1 MNTNKQIVLIVVL
14 SFLFVG
20 ACTAYSAIDL
30 PLRSP
35 RQSAFFQSE
44 SIDRGAL
51 LFANNCR
58 TCHGI
63 KGQGGVGLP
72 LNKPDFKNQDPLIL
86 AANKALIHTTLFCGR
101 AGTLMPPWLNT
112 NGGSLN
118 AEQIQHLIDLITAPV
133 DPNLKDDEG
142 NPTSEGWL
150 KAVEYAQNLNRA
162 VTVIVGGDS
171 LDSIAKSHQ
180 IGPQQLSDLNGGIG
194 VNDILPRDMIVKLPP
209 NHAFPNGHDYK
220 VLSNNETLAKIAD
233 SQHVGAA
240 ILADLN
246 SLPYTLDAKANF
258 SLVGQDKSPIPGLF
272 PGDKLA
278 LPDGA
283 TYVVK
288 SGDTLDSI
296 ATQHGL
302 SASAIQSL
310 NGAVTGSLKTS
321 DPIDAIGKLK
331 LPAGAFVIAKA
342 GQTLA
347 AIATAYNVKP
357 EDIATANNITAD
369 VQLKG
374 GEKLT
379 LPASA
384 QWVINRGD
392 TIQSVAQGSGV
403 TADALAQAN
412 NLKVTD
418 PISPDVVLKLPKVN
432 QFTITGQTLDE
443 IAKAYSNVTAD
454 SLGAANGVPAN
465 AILRV
470 AQTLKLPADAWGS
483 APPTSINPGTA
494 CVQNAVPQS
503 TFQTLPGIATAVAIP
518 PPSAPTTVSTS
529 VTITS
534 GPTEWDVT
542 ADGTAQDPNKGSV
555 LVKKGTAVNF
565 VGKAGLHTITVNGQR
580 NGGSNDTFNVGDTRT
595 ITFNDTGT
603 FKITCDFHSQM
614 LAYIYVQ

>member
-30 PLRSP
+30 TVRSP
-35 RQSAFFQSE
+35 RQAAYFQSE

-72 LNKPDFKNQDPLIL
+72 LNKPEFKNQDPLVL
-86 AANKALIHTTLFCGR
+86 AANTALLHTTLYCGR

-118 AEQIQHLIDLITAPV
+118 SEQIRHLIDLITAPV

-142 NPTSEGWL
+142 NPTNEGWL
-150 KAVEYAQNLNRA
+150 KAVEYAENLNRA
-162 VTVIVGGDS
+162 VTVIVGGDG
-171 LDSIAKSHQ
+171 LDAVAKTHQ
-180 IGPQQLSDLNGGIG
+180 IGLQQLSDLNGGVDPG
-194 VNDILPRDMIVKLPP
+194 QVLPNRMVVKLPP
-209 NHAFPNGHDYK
+209 NGAFPNGRDYK
-220 VLSNNETLAKIAD
+220 VLSDNETLAKIAD

-246 SLPYTLDAKANF
+246 NLPYTLDAKANF

-283 TYVVK
+283 TYIVK

-302 SASAIQSL
+302 VAAAIQAL
-310 NGAVTGSLKTS
+310 NSARLGSLQTT
-321 DPIDAIGKLK
+321 DPIDAENKLK

-347 AIATAYNVKP
+347 AIATAHALKP
-357 EDIATANNITAD
+357 ADIASANNIAAD
-369 VQLKG
+369 VQLAG
-374 GEKLT
+374 GEKLV
-379 LPASA
+379 LPSSA
-384 QWVINRGD
+384 QWVIQRGD
-392 TIQSVAQGSGV
+392 TIQSA
-403 TADALAQAN
+403 AQAN
-412 NLKVTD
+412 GVSPDDLAKANNLQVTD
-418 PISPDVVLKLPKVN
+418 PISSDVVLKLPKVS
-432 QFTITGQTLDE
+432 QFTISGQTLAD
-443 IAKAYSNVTAD
+443 IATAYSNVTAD
-454 SLGAANGVPAN
+454 SLGAANDVPAN
-465 AILRV
+465 AVLRV
-470 AQTLKLPADAWGS
+470 GQTLKIPADAWGS
-483 APPTSINPGTA
+483 APPNSINPGTA
-494 CVQNAVPQS
+494 CVQNAIPQS
-503 TFQTLPGIATAVAIP
+503 TFQTLPGVATAVATTP
-518 PPSAPTTVSTS
+518 AAAPTTVSTS
-529 VTITS
+529 VTITA
-534 GPTEWDVT
+534 GATDWTVT
-542 ADGTAQDPNKGSV
+542 ADGAAQEANKGAV
-555 LVKKGTAVNF
+555 LIKKGTPVNF
-565 VGKAGLHTITVNGQR
+565 VGKTGLHTITLNGKK
-580 NGGSNDTFNVGDTRT
+580 NGDNFNAGDTRT

-603 FKITCDFHSQM
+603 FKITCDFHPNM
-614 LAYIYVQ
+614 LANVYVQ

>member
-1 MNTNKQIVLIVVL
+1 LNTHKQIVLIVAL

-20 ACTAYSAIDL
+20 ACAAYSAIDL

-35 RQSAFFQSE
+35 RQSAYFQSE

-86 AANKALIHTTLFCGR
+86 VANQALIHTTLFCGR

-118 AEQIQHLIDLITAPV
+118 TEQIQHLIDLITAPV

-142 NPTSEGWL
+142 NPTNAGWL

-162 VTVIVGGDS
+162 VTVIVGGDG
-171 LDSIAKSHQ
+171 LDAIAKTHQ
-180 IGPQQLSDLNGGIG
+180 IGLQQLADLNGGAG
-194 VNDILPRDMIVKLPP
+194 PNDILPHDMIVKLPP
-209 NHAFPNGHDYK
+209 NQAFPNGRDYK
-220 VLSNNETLAKIAD
+220 VLSTNETLSKIAD

-246 SLPYTLDAKANF
+246 NLPYSLDAKANF
-258 SLVGQDKSPIPGLF
+258 SLLGQDGAPIPGLF

-283 TYVVK
+283 NYIVK
-288 SGDTLDSI
+288 AGDTLDSI

-302 SASAIQSL
+302 TAASIHSL
-310 NGAVTGSLKTS
+310 NTARIGALQST
-321 DPIDAIGKLK
+321 DPVDAEGKLK
-331 LPAGAFVIAKA
+331 LPAGSFVIAKA

-347 AIATAYNVKP
+347 VIATAHAVKP
-357 EDIATANNITAD
+357 EDIATANNIAVD
-369 VQLKG
+369 VQLSG
-374 GEKLT
+374 GEKL
-379 LPASA
+379 LLSASA
-384 QWVINRGD
+384 QWVIQRGD
-392 TIQSVAQGSGV
+392 TIQSVALANGV
-403 TADALAQAN
+403 SADALAQAN

-432 QFTITGQTLDE
+432 QFTITGQTLDD

-454 SLGAANGVPAN
+454 SLGAANSVPAN
-465 AILRV
+465 AVLRV

-483 APPTSINPGTA
+483 APATFINPGTA
-494 CVQNAVPQS
+494 CVQNAIPQS
-503 TFQTLPGIATAVAIP
+503 TFQTLPGVSTPVAAAP
-518 PPSAPTTVSTS
+518 VGAPTTVSTS
-529 VTITS
+529 VTLST
-534 GPTEWDVT
+534 GPTDWILT
-542 ADGTAQDPNKGSV
+542 ADGTAQDSNKGSV
-555 LVKKGTAVNF
+555 LINKGTVVNF
-565 VGKAGLHTITVNGQR
+565 VGKTGLHTITLNGQK
-580 NGGSNDTFNVGDTRT
+580 NGDNFNAGDTRT
-595 ITFNDTGT
+595 ITFNTSGT
-603 FKITCDFHSQM
+603 FKLTCDFHPNM

>member
-30 PLRSP
+30 TVRSP

-72 LNKPDFKNQDPLIL
+72 LNKPDFKNQDPLVL
-86 AANKALIHTTLFCGR
+86 AANQALIHTTLYCGR

-118 AEQIQHLIDLITAPV
+118 SEQIQHLIDLITAPV

-142 NPTSEGWL
+142 NPTNEGWL

-162 VTVIVGGDS
+162 ITVIVGGDG
-171 LDSIAKSHQ
+171 LDAVAKDHQ
-180 IGPQQLSDLNGGIG
+180 VGLQQLSDLNGGAG
-194 VNDILPRDMIVKLPP
+194 PNDILPHGMIVKLPP
-209 NHAFPNGHDYK
+209 NHAFPNGRDYK
-220 VLSNNETLAKIAD
+220 VLSNNETLAKVAD

-246 SLPYTLDAKANF
+246 NLPYSLDSKANF
-258 SLVGQDKSPIPGLF
+258 SLLGQDGSPIPGLF

-278 LPDGA
+278 LPEGA
-283 TYVVK
+283 TYIVK
-288 SGDTLDSI
+288 AGDTLDSI
-296 ATQHGL
+296 AAQHGM
-302 SASAIQSL
+302 AAAAIQSL
-310 NGAVTGSLKTS
+310 NSVQLGSLQTG
-321 DPIDAIGKLK
+321 DPIDAEGKLK
-331 LPAGAFVIAKA
+331 LPAGSFVIAKA

-347 AIATAYNVKP
+347 AIATAHAVKP
-357 EDIATANNITAD
+357 QDIASANNITAD
-369 VQLKG
+369 VQLQG
-374 GEKLT
+374 GEKLL

-384 QWVINRGD
+384 QWVIQRND
-392 TIQSVAQGSGV
+392 TIQSVAQANGV
-403 TADALAQAN
+403 TPDDLAKAN

-418 PISPDVVLKLPKVN
+418 PISPDVILKLPKVN
-432 QFTITGQTLDE
+432 QFTITGQTLDDV
-443 IAKAYSNVTAD
+443 AKAYSNVTAD
-454 SLGAANGVPAN
+454 SLGAANSVPAN
-465 AILRV
+465 AVLRV
-470 AQTLKLPADAWGS
+470 GQTLKLPADAWGS
-483 APPTSINPGTA
+483 APATSINPGTA

-503 TFQTLPGIATAVAIP
+503 TFQTLPGVGTPVATTAP
-518 PPSAPTTVSTS
+518 GAPTTVSTS

-542 ADGTAQDPNKGSV
+542 ADGTAQDPNKGAV

-565 VGKAGLHTITVNGQR
+565 VGKIGLHTITVNGKK
-580 NGGSNDTFNVGDTRT
+580 NGDNFNAGDTRT

-603 FKITCDFHSQM
+603 FKITCDFHPSM
-614 LAYIYVQ
+614 LAYVYVQ

>member
-30 PLRSP
+30 TVRSP

-72 LNKPDFKNQDPLIL
+72 LNKPDFKNQDPLVL
-86 AANKALIHTTLFCGR
+86 AANQALIHTTLFCGR

-118 AEQIQHLIDLITAPV
+118 PEQIQHLIDLITAPV
-133 DPNLKDDEG
+133 NPDLKDDEG
-142 NPTSEGWL
+142 NPTSDGWL
-150 KAVEYAQNLNRA
+150 KVVEYAQNLNRA
-162 VTVIVGGDS
+162 VTVIVGGDG

-180 IGPQQLSDLNGGIG
+180 IGLQQLSDLNGG
-194 VNDILPRDMIVKLPP
+194 VAPTDILPHDMIVKLPP
-209 NHAFPNGHDYK
+209 NHASPNGRDYK
-220 VLSNNETLAKIAD
+220 VLATNETLAKIAD
-233 SQHVGAA
+233 SQRVGTA

-246 SLPYTLDAKANF
+246 NLPYTLDAKANF
-258 SLVGQDKSPIPGLF
+258 SLLGQDNKPIPGLF
-272 PGDKLA
+272 PGDKIA
-278 LPDGA
+278 LLDGA
-283 TYVVK
+283 AYIAK

-310 NGAVTGSLKTS
+310 NTQRLGSLTTS
-321 DPIDAIGKLK
+321 DPIDAENKLK
-331 LPAGAFVIAKA
+331 LPSGAFVIAKA

-347 AIATAYNVKP
+347 AIATAHAVKP
-357 EDIATANNITAD
+357 QDIATANNIAAD
-369 VQLKG
+369 VQLNG
-374 GEKLT
+374 GEKLL
-379 LPASA
+379 LPTPA
-384 QWVINRGD
+384 QWVIQRGD
-392 TIQSVAQGSGV
+392 TIQLVAQANGV
-403 TADALAQAN
+403 SADALASAN
-412 NLKVTD
+412 NLKATD

-432 QFTITGQTLDE
+432 QFTISGQTLDD

-454 SLGAANGVPAN
+454 SLGAANEVPAN
-465 AILRV
+465 AVLRV

-494 CVQNAVPQS
+494 CVQNALPQS
-503 TFQTLPGIATAVAIP
+503 TYQTLPGVGTPVATAPA
-518 PPSAPTTVSTS
+518 SAPTTVSSS

-542 ADGTAQDPNKGSV
+542 ADGTAQDPNKGAV
-555 LVKKGTAVNF
+555 LVKKGTAVDF
-565 VGKAGLHTITVNGQR
+565 VGKAGLHTITLNGQK
-580 NGGSNDTFNVGDTRT
+580 NGDNFNAGDKRT

-603 FKITCDFHSQM
+603 FKITCEFHTNM
-614 LAYIYVQ
+614 LAFVYVQ